1 MVVAIKKS
9 PQKPGTQNEQAKK
22 ANVVLCL
29 KPSGLPSDRNHS
41 SHQGVPEPRPKFFV
55 VRYIRSGAKRKKA
68 GENKANPVLNIR

>member
-41 SHQGVPEPRPKFFV
+41 SHQGVP
-55 VRYIRSGAKRKKA
+55 IRSGAKRKKV